1 MSAYPITFVVAGV
14 PKGQPRPR
22 AFARRVAGGK
32 FVARV
37 FDSGTAE
44 GWKSCVA
51 QAAKP
56 VAPAAPIDGPVRV
69 RMTFTFPRPKGHYV
83 GGNPARPLKPGAP
96 KYHTGKPD
104 NDNLQKAVLDALTQ
118 LGGFWHDDSQ
128 VAAVRSFKCYA
139 ATPGATI
146 EIGAIE
152 EDAAS

>member
-1 MSAYPITFVVAGV
+1 MSAYPIRFLVVGV

-37 FDSGTAE
+37 FDAGTAE

-51 QAAKP
+51 HAAKGSE
-56 VAPAAPIDGPVRV
+56 PAAPIDGPVRV
-69 RMTFTFPRPKGHYV
+69 RMTFLFARPKHHHMSGD
-83 GGNPARPLKPGAP
+83 PSRPLKPGAP

-118 LGGFWHDDSQ
+118 TGGFWHDDAQ
-128 VAAVRSFKCYA
+128 VAAVRSFKCYG
-139 ATPGATI
+139 ATPGAMI

-152 EDAAS
+152 EDAP